1 MSKWA
6 LLEGRRCY
14 ALLIVTDGKLQVA
27 RNDTLLL
34 VVTCSIAGE
43 LEDLGCEVLKDGGEV
58 NWNLASVDVE

>member
-27 RNDTLLL
+27 GNDTLLL
-34 VVTCSIAGE
+34 VVTCSVASE
-43 LEDLGCEVLKDGGEV
+43 LEDLGSEVLKDGGEV
-58 NWNLASVDVE
+58 D